1 MRPIRRGQSPQAGEF
16 DPYQSARDHLR
27 GRLGCYCSFCER
39 RVEASLAVEHIEPK
53 GHPDHA
59 HKVGTW
65 TNFLLACANCNA
77 TKGKVPVPLDELLL
91 PDRDNT
97 FVAFEYTED
106 GAVSVRAGLSEQ
118 QMVAAQ
124 KTLTMAGLDKEGYE
138 FLDDNGKQ
146 VVVDRVS
153 GRQEIWSS
161 ALVAREELEAEGLTP
176 RRLSFVS
183 RFAQASGGFSIWMKV
198 FEGMPE
204 VLATLIADHPGT
216 AQSGCFDPATGA
228 VVTPHPNAEG
238 LAHGGKL

>member
-1 MRPIRRGQSPQAGEF
+1 MRPVKRGQSPQDGEF

-27 GRLGCYCSFCER
+27 GRIGRYCSFCER
-39 RVEASLAVEHIEPK
+39 RVDASLAVEHIQPK
-53 GHPDHA
+53 AHPDHA
-59 HKVGTW
+59 HRIGTW

-77 TKGKVPVPLDELLL
+77 TKGKDPIPLDEILL

-97 FVAFEYTED
+97 FVAFEYTAD

-118 QMVAAQ
+118 QTAAAQ
-124 KTLTMAGLDKEGYE
+124 KTLEMAGLDKEGYE

-161 ALVAREELEAEGLTP
+161 ALVAREEAEAAGLNE
-176 RRLSFVS
+176 RRLQLLS

-204 VLATLIADHPGT
+204 VLTKLVAGHPGT
-216 AQSGCFDPATGA
+216 AQSGCFDPMTGA
-228 VVTPHPNAEG
+228 VISPHPNGDDFADG
-238 LAHGGKL
+238 SKI